1 MSFIRNAYKKYMKS
15 VVQDVETVPDVEQW
29 KQLMQNLPTP
39 VDNIDLSYNKHLCR
53 VSYFSAGKKL
63 MLNLLSA
70 GGLLLALPK
79 LCKRHKPL
87 PAVDNNAILLI
98 KDLRIDYRD
107 VIPQDLLP
115 RFDQVIEVDRKD
127 LPVGLL
133 CAEAWEIFRRCLRKH
148 PFSFWFNLLIL
159 KELSAHSHYLLNHNV
174 KAGAA
179 YVIESNIVYPLVT
192 ELYETTGRS
201 FISFMHGE
209 YLLQI
214 ILAFMKFSEYHVW
227 SEDYVDMFT
236 KDLHCQIGEY
246 KVYTPLKLQK
256 KWNLEL
262 TEPEYFCTYY
272 FSGESRE
279 TIHKVADIFG
289 KLEAN
294 GMKCK
299 VRPHPR
305 ATEHVK
311 EIFSTFAGIKVEMP
325 GEVSMQESLAQTKYA
340 VGLVSTVLSEAY
352 VEGREIV
359 IDDMGDPKQ
368 FESLSAR
375 KAAVLSKKHLLLS
388 ELCESVSQDTNW
400 SA

>member
-159 KELSAHSHYLLNHNV
+159 KEITFDPIVVFLT
-174 KAGAA
+174 
-179 YVIESNIVYPLVT
+179 ISN
-192 ELYETTGRS
+192 R
-201 FISFMHGE
+201 
-209 YLLQI
+209 
-214 ILAFMKFSEYHVW
+214 ILF
-227 SEDYVDMFT
+227 FT
-236 KDLHCQIGEY
+236 I
-246 KVYTPLKLQK
+246 
-256 KWNLEL
+256 
-262 TEPEYFCTYY
+262 
-272 FSGESRE
+272 
-279 TIHKVADIFG
+279 
-289 KLEAN
+289 
-294 GMKCK
+294 
-299 VRPHPR
+299 
-305 ATEHVK
+305 
-311 EIFSTFAGIKVEMP
+311 
-325 GEVSMQESLAQTKYA
+325 
-340 VGLVSTVLSEAY
+340 
-352 VEGREIV
+352 
-359 IDDMGDPKQ
+359 
-368 FESLSAR
+368 
-375 KAAVLSKKHLLLS
+375 
-388 ELCESVSQDTNW
+388 
-400 SA
+400 